1 MKKRNFINLSDINKK
16 DLNIIL
22 KRAKNLKDLR
32 NKGRPIKKTL
42 DNNNLAMIFEKPS
55 TRTRVSFELAIK
67 ELGGNAIILD
77 ENTTHLARGET
88 IADTARVLERYC
100 HIFMVRTN
108 KHSKLLDYD
117 KYSKVP
123 IVNGLSNISHPCQ
136 ILADIMTYEEKRG
149 PIKNKTITWLGDLN
163 NVLYSWIE
171 AADIFQFFLN
181 ISHPNKVKNKKFIK
195 DIAGKN
201 IRFYTK
207 PLDAAKT
214 SDCLITDTWFS
225 MGSKKNKELEKQ
237 FLPYQVNKKVFEVA
251 NKDAVFMHCLPA
263 ERQKEVSGDVIDN
276 LNISLVWDEAENRL
290 HIQKA
295 ILEWCLHKI

>member
-1 MKKRNFINLSDINKK
+1 MKKRNFINLSDINKN
-16 DLNIIL
+16 DLSKIL
-22 KRAKNLKDLR
+22 DRANKLKSLR
-32 NKGRPIKKTL
+32 NKNKFIKKTL
-42 DNNNLAMIFEKPS
+42 DRTNLAMIFEKPS

-136 ILADIMTYEEKRG
+136 ILADIMTFEEKKG
-149 PIKNKTITWLGDLN
+149 SIKNKTITWLGDLN
-163 NVLYSWIE
+163 NVLYSWVE
-171 AADIFQFFLN
+171 AAKIFQFYLN
-181 ISHPNKVKNKKFIK
+181 ISHPNKVKNNKAIKEIASKNTKF
-195 DIAGKN
+195 
-201 IRFYTK
+201 FSK
-207 PLDAAKT
+207 PLDAAEN

-225 MGSKKNKELEKQ
+225 MGSKKNKGLEKK
-237 FLPYQVNKKVFEVA
+237 FLPYQVNKNIFKVA
-251 NKDAVFMHCLPA
+251 KKKAVFMHCLPA
-263 ERQKEVSGDVIDN
+263 ERTKEVSADIIDN
-276 LNISLVWDEAENRL
+276 VNISLVWDEAENRL
-290 HIQKA
+290 HVQKA
-295 ILEWCLHKI
+295 ILEWCLNKI

>member
-1 MKKRNFINLSDINKK
+1 MKKRNFINLSDINKQ
-16 DLNIIL
+16 DLRKIL
-22 KRAKNLKDLR
+22 DRAKKLKVLR
-32 NKGRPIKKTL
+32 NKNRPIKKTL
-42 DNNNLAMIFEKPS
+42 DRTNLAMIFEKPS

-123 IVNGLSNISHPCQ
+123 IVNGLSSMSHPCQ
-136 ILADIMTYEEKRG
+136 ILADIMTYEENRG
-149 PIKNKTITWLGDLN
+149 SIKKKTITWLGDLN
-163 NVLYSWIE
+163 NVLYSWVE
-171 AADIFQFFLN
+171 AAEIFEFFIN
-181 ISHPNKVKNKKFIK
+181 ISHPDKVKSKKTIK
-195 DIAGKN
+195 DIAKSN
-201 IRFYTK
+201 IRFFKK
-207 PLDAAKT
+207 PLDAAKG
-214 SDCLITDTWFS
+214 SDCVITDTWFS
-225 MGSKKNKELEKQ
+225 MGSKKNKGLEKK

-251 NKDAVFMHCLPA
+251 NKGAVFMHCLPA
-263 ERQKEVSGDVIDN
+263 ERKKEVSKEVIDN
-276 LNISLVWDEAENRL
+276 VNISLVWDEAENRL

-295 ILEWCLHKI
+295 ILEWCLNKI

>member
-1 MKKRNFINLSDINKK
+1 
-16 DLNIIL
+16 
-22 KRAKNLKDLR
+22 
-32 NKGRPIKKTL
+32 
-42 DNNNLAMIFEKPS
+42 
-55 TRTRVSFELAIK
+55 
-67 ELGGNAIILD
+67 
-77 ENTTHLARGET
+77 
-88 IADTARVLERYC
+88 
-100 HIFMVRTN
+100 
-108 KHSKLLDYD
+108 
-117 KYSKVP
+117 
-123 IVNGLSNISHPCQ
+123 
-136 ILADIMTYEEKRG
+136 MTYEEKRG

-181 ISHPNKVKNKKFIK
+181 ISHPNKVKNKKIIK

-276 LNISLVWDEAENRL
+276 LNISLVWDEAENRKK
-290 HIQKA
+290 IKKA